1 MKKIFNTIFTFHCG
15 FFVLFL
21 INILISFSSCQKTGA
36 SGDSSGGSPGGG
48 PSATSPA
55 LAITDFTPSTG
66 SSVTFVLITGTNFN
80 TNISN
85 NTVSFNGV
93 AATVRSATS
102 TSLVVEVPTG
112 ATTGKIT
119 ITANNKT
126 ATSASDF
133 KVATVST
140 IAGTGVTGHKDGS
153 AATAEFADINS
164 LAVDAA
170 GNVYAADH
178 SNYCVRKIT
187 PAGIVSTLAGS
198 QPAYSGGSFLNGTGT
213 AATFNYIEAIATD
226 AQGDVYV
233 ADPVNY
239 AVRKITPAGVVTT
252 LAGGTGGRADG
263 TGTAAQ
269 FGPIMGIA
277 TDAAG
282 NIYAADQGNG
292 IRKIT
297 PAGVVT
303 TLHFQS
309 NSGVSWAPFAIA
321 VDAMNNLYVTRIVGP
336 DYFLSKITPAGVIT
350 DFKFY
355 NNNDFDPD
363 DAGNVLPNTYFV
375 GPCNMTVDAAGN
387 VYLCSSAGVQKLIT
401 DASGITNIVNIAG
414 NGAGYKD
421 GAGTSS
427 LFTAIQS
434 IASDASGNIYAGEA
448 IGRIRKIVQ

>member
-1 MKKIFNTIFTFHCG
+1 MKKIFNTVFTFHSG

-21 INILISFSSCQKTGA
+21 IILISFSSCQKTGA
-36 SGDSSGGSPGGG
+36 NGDSSGGTQGGTSVTP
-48 PSATSPA
+48 PSLT
-55 LAITDFTPSTG
+55 ITDFTPSTG
-66 SSVTFVLITGTNFN
+66 SSVTYVLITGTNFN

-85 NTVSFNGV
+85 DVVSFNGV

-102 TSLVVEVPTG
+102 TSLIVEVPTG

-126 ATSASDF
+126 ATSVSDF

-140 IAGTGVTGHKDGS
+140 FAGNGVMGHKDGS
-153 AATAEFADINS
+153 AAAAEFDNINS

-170 GNVYAADH
+170 GNVYAADYG
-178 SNYCVRKIT
+178 NYCVRKIT

-198 QPAYSGGSFLNGTGT
+198 PPAYSGGGFLNGTGT
-213 AATFNYIEAIATD
+213 AATFNYIEAITAD

-233 ADPVNY
+233 ADRLFN
-239 AVRKITPAGVVTT
+239 AIRKITPAGVVTT
-252 LAGGTGGRADG
+252 LAGGTGGSADG

-269 FGPIMGIA
+269 FGPVMGIA

-321 VDAMNNLYVTRIVGP
+321 VDAMNNLYVTRILGA

-363 DAGNVLPNTYFV
+363 DAGTALPNTYFV
-375 GPCNMTVDAAGN
+375 GACNMTVDAAGN
-387 VYLCSSAGVQKLIT
+387 VYLCNSLGVQKLIT
-401 DASGITNIVNIAG
+401 DASGITNIVTIAG
-414 NGAGYKD
+414 NGPGYKD

-427 LFTAIQS
+427 LFNVVQAI
-434 IASDASGNIYAGEA
+434 ALDASGNIYVGEGAG
-448 IGRIRKIVQ
+448 RVRKIVQ